1 MCNVHT
7 VHQENNDLN
16 TLRQWRNYILTELL
30 DLDSLQRSP
39 LLEKSTIIFIIIKKF
54 HNDRFIRGKNSNYT

>member
-1 MCNVHT
+1 MHT

-39 LLEKSTIIFIIIKKF
+39 LLEKSTIIFIIIKKL
-54 HNDRFIRGKNSNYT
+54 HDDRLIHGYNLNYT

>member
-1 MCNVHT
+1 MHT

-16 TLRQWRNYILTELL
+16 TLRQWHNYILTELL

-39 LLEKSTIIFIIIKKF
+39 LLEKSTIIFIIIKKL
-54 HNDRFIRGKNSNYT
+54 HDDRLIPGYNLNYT